1 MDFYIDIAFAVL
13 LRLLKTPKHAQPY
26 FAALAKL
33 HEALEKLMVMSP
45 TFRAEVEKRQEP

>member
-13 LRLLKTPKHAQPY
+13 LRLLKSPKHAQPY

-33 HEALEKLMVMSP
+33 HEELEKMMLMSP
-45 TFRAEVEKRQEP
+45 AFRAEVEKRQVP